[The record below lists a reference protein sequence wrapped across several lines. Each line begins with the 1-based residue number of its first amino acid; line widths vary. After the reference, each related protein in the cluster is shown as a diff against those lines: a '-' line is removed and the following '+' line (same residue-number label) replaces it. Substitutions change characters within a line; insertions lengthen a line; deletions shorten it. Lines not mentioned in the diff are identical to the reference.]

1 MAKLGSKE
9 HPIIVNVHS
18 DALAEKIARDVTDRG
33 MHFIIGMNSH
43 DPEDITD
50 YEAAMMSHLREE
62 LGATTSSPLPPPPR
76 DPYDPC
82 PCGSGKKYKFCCKTK
97 K

>member
-18 DALAEKIARDVTDRG
+18 EALACRILEDATDLG
-33 MHFIIGMNSH
+33 LKAIVGVNLG
-43 DPEDITD
+43 DPENIQD

-62 LGATTSSPLPPPPR
+62 LGGRPALPPPPR

>member
-18 DALAEKIARDVTDRG
+18 EVLAGKILQDATDLG
-33 MHFIIGMNSH
+33 LQAIVGMNLH

-50 YEAAMMSHLREE
+50 YEVAMGSHLREK
-62 LGATTSSPLPPPPR
+62 LGGTPPPPAPPR

>member
-1 MAKLGSKE
+1 MAKLGSRE
-9 HPIIVNVHS
+9 HPIIANVHS
-18 DALAEKIARDVTDRG
+18 EALAYRILEDATDLG
-33 MHFIIGMNSH
+33 LKAIVGINLG
-43 DPEDITD
+43 DPEDIQD

-62 LGATTSSPLPPPPR
+62 LGATPPSTPPPPPR